1 MKRIKVLKLLHRLI
15 EESIKNEHD
24 QFGCIQRS
32 YVCPDKLIEEI
43 EKELEDCDDGNHNQP

>member
-32 YVCPDKLIEEI
+32 YVCPDKLLEEI
-43 EKELEDCDDGNHNQP
+43 EKELEDCDDGNHNQS